1 MYFATTSDN
10 HTLGSDAKRR
20 FHGHLRQLPFER
32 SSKVTATTSSLKHH
46 QKESQPP
53 NSSQLSSRKAFSKG
67 INLNRLQPP
76 LSRRRMSQNTQASPH
91 QSSPYG
97 VGVYEVVSL
106 QSPHAPERSLEDAA
120 TATSQLRKLCM
131 DIVQSAKEGTSPPPR
146 ARIKESVAEYHQ
158 GHHNPISPRDP
169 NFTEIPSEFSQV
181 LTYGLA
187 RSQSVQ
193 VQQTTLTTEEA
204 RKEPSRQTFRRATP
218 TTEETEQEPRRSRFS
233 EIKDEGHFLNE
244 LELGPSDLVS
254 CVTLPA
260 TIDHGL
266 D

>member
-10 HTLGSDAKRR
+10 HTLGSDTKRR

-46 QKESQPP
+46 QESQPP
-53 NSSQLSSRKAFSKG
+53 HSSQLSSRKAFSKG

-146 ARIKESVAEYHQ
+146 ARIKEAVAEYHLKVTTTLSVRETLT
-158 GHHNPISPRDP
+158 SPRSLLSSRKCLHMALP
-169 NFTEIPSEFSQV
+169 VRKLFKFSKRLFRGTYPMPS
-181 LTYGLA
+181 
-187 RSQSVQ
+187 
-193 VQQTTLTTEEA
+193 
-204 RKEPSRQTFRRATP
+204 
-218 TTEETEQEPRRSRFS
+218 
-233 EIKDEGHFLNE
+233 
-244 LELGPSDLVS
+244 
-254 CVTLPA
+254 
-260 TIDHGL
+260 
-266 D
+266 